1 MHEKLYRLR
10 DIAMK
15 ELEGMT
21 ERGMDRASIETAKNL
36 ASLVCKI
43 DCITGQ
49 EPCDKDG
56 YSERYSRE
64 GGYST
69 KRDSM
74 GRYARDDG
82 YSYGGVADKLREMID
97 SGRLDSETKNDLHRI
112 LSRME
117 QRR

>member
-10 DIAMK
+10 DTAMK

-36 ASLVCKI
+36 ASLVCKL

-49 EPCDKDG
+49 ETHKEDG
-56 YSERYSRE
+56 YSGRYSRE
-64 GGYST
+64 EGYST

-74 GRYARDDG
+74 GRYSRDDG
-82 YSYGGVADKLREMID
+82 YSYGGTADKLREMID
-97 SGRLDSETKNDLHRI
+97 SGGLDSETKNDLHHI
-112 LSRME
+112 LSRID